1 MHFGYFRRKYCYSTN
16 TSFTKVICTYYQPRQ
31 SFCLFFELLLA
42 IHVALFYFV
51 HDAFFSKV
59 AMPDSREAQKRQ
71 LDLTVAQGTL
81 PTRIQLRSMVIICQ
95 VTQVVTNSEQSNG
108 ISQNSALD
116 EDSHNMILAMLPTIN
131 SVI

>member
-1 MHFGYFRRKYCYSTN
+1 MFHVASKCILNIFGESIGIPQTPVSQKLFVLITN
-16 TSFTKVICTYYQPRQ
+16 QDSPF
-31 SFCLFFELLLA
+31 FLFFELLLA

-81 PTRIQLRSMVIICQ
+81 PTRIQLRSMVVICQ
-95 VTQVVTNSEQSNG
+95 VTQVVTNP
-108 ISQNSALD
+108 NSPMGFLRIQRW
-116 EDSHNMILAMLPTIN
+116 MKTLTI
-131 SVI
+131 